1 MIFATGDTHFI
12 FKGRF
17 NTEVLPEQREMT
29 KDDYV
34 IICGDFS
41 AIWYPEET
49 KEEKYWLDWFES
61 RSFTLLFIDGNHENH
76 PRLASYPVKEWH
88 GGKVHEI
95 RPHVLHLMRGQVFE
109 LQGKTFFTFGGA
121 QSHDVK
127 DGILDP
133 LDPCYK
139 LKKKE
144 LNKEDNPR
152 FRTKHIDWFEE
163 EMPTEEEMAEGR
175 SNLAKHNNTVDYI
188 VTHCCCTSTQAV
200 VGDPSTKANYLTD
213 YFESIHNTV
222 DYKKWFFGHYHKDI
236 DVNDKE
242 TLLETRLIRIV

>member
-1 MIFATGDTHFI
+1 MIFITGDAHGR
-12 FKGRF
+12 FKGRL

-41 AIWYPEET
+41 VIRNSAETREEI
-49 KEEKYWLDWFES
+49 YWLDWFES
-61 RSFTLLFIDGNHENH
+61 RSYTLLFIDGNHENH

-109 LQGKTFFTFGGA
+109 LQERTFFTFGGA
-121 QSHDVK
+121 QSHDLK

-133 LDPCYK
+133 LDPLYK

-144 LNKEDNPR
+144 INREDDPQYRINGV
-152 FRTKHIDWFEE
+152 TWFEE
-163 EMPTEEEMAEGR
+163 EMPTADEMKEGLA
-175 SNLAKHNNTVDYI
+175 NLARHNNTVDFI
-188 VTHCCCTSTQAV
+188 VTHCCRTSTQEL
-200 VGDPSTKANYLTD
+200 VGKSSTKPNCLTD
-213 YFESIHNTV
+213 YFENIHNTV
-222 DYKKWFFGHYHKDI
+222 NYSKWFFGHYHKEI

-242 TLLETRLIRIV
+242 TLLEKRIIRIV